1 MEFSKLSAPTL
12 KELFVKELESRILSG
27 KLEIGSQLPSER
39 ELAEMMQ
46 VSRTVVN
53 AGIAEMAKK
62 GFLTIKPRSGTFV
75 ADYRR
80 EGTLETFISIMG
92 YNGGMLRKSEI
103 KSILEVRMIMDTLA
117 VQLAIPKITADE
129 LSKLSDIL
137 DELKASTTPEKAAE
151 QAYLFHHEL
160 SVISGNT
167 FLPLIFSSSKFPIRS
182 LWERYCRIHGI
193 DALYRNNYE
202 LYQCIADKK
211 LSCAIDSINKTI
223 QSIIQGDQQ
232 IYTE

>member
-1 MEFSKLSAPTL
+1 MDFSKISAPTL
-12 KELFVKELESRILSG
+12 KELFIKEIESRIISG
-27 KLEIGSQLPSER
+27 KLEIGTQLPPER

-53 AGIAEMAKK
+53 AGIADMAKK

-80 EGTLETFISIMG
+80 EGTLETFVSMMG
-92 YNGGMLRKSEI
+92 YNGGMLKKSEI

-117 VQLAIPKITADE
+117 VQLAIPKIANDE
-129 LSKLSDIL
+129 LEI
-137 DELKASTTPEKAAE
+137 LKAIIENLRNSTTPERAAE
-151 QAYLFHHEL
+151 WAYKFHHEL

-167 FLPLIFSSSKFPIRS
+167 FLPLIFSSSKFPVCS

-193 DALYRNNYE
+193 DSLYQNNYE
-202 LYQCIADKK
+202 LFDCIARKD
-211 LSCAIDSINKTI
+211 LDSAIASINRTIKTI
-223 QSIIQGDQQ
+223 IEGCHQ
-232 IYTE
+232 IYSE

>member
-1 MEFSKLSAPTL
+1 MEFSKISAPTL
-12 KELFVKELESRILSG
+12 KELFVKEIESRIISG
-27 KLEIGSQLPSER
+27 KLEIGTQLPPER

-80 EGTLETFISIMG
+80 EGTLETFVSMMG
-92 YNGGMLRKSEI
+92 YNGGMLKKSEI

-129 LSKLSDIL
+129 L
-137 DELKASTTPEKAAE
+137 ENLKTLIDHLKDSTTPEKAAE
-151 QAYLFHHEL
+151 LAYQFHHEL

-167 FLPLIFSSSKFPIRS
+167 FLPLIFSSSKFPVCS

-193 DALYRNNYE
+193 ESLYQNNYE
-202 LYQCIADKK
+202 LWECIANKN
-211 LSCAIDSINKTI
+211 LEQAIISINKTI
-223 QSIIQGDQQ
+223 KAIIDGCLQ
-232 IYTE
+232 IYSE

>member
-1 MEFSKLSAPTL
+1 MEFSKISAPTL
-12 KELFVKELESRILSG
+12 KELFVKEIESRIISG
-27 KLEIGSQLPSER
+27 KLEIGTQLPPER

-80 EGTLETFISIMG
+80 EGTLETFVSMMG
-92 YNGGMLRKSEI
+92 YNGGMLKKSEI

-117 VQLAIPKITADE
+117 VQLAIPKITPSE
-129 LSKLSDIL
+129 LETLRTLI
-137 DELKASTTPEKAAE
+137 ENLKTSSTPEKAAE
-151 QAYLFHHEL
+151 WAYNFHHEL

-167 FLPLIFSSSKFPIRS
+167 FLPLIFSSSKFPVCS

-193 DALYRNNYE
+193 E
-202 LYQCIADKK
+202 SLYQNNAELFDCIARRDVD
-211 LSCAIDSINKTI
+211 SAIHSINQTI
-223 QSIIQGDQQ
+223 KAIIEGCRQ
-232 IYTE
+232 IYSE

>member
-12 KELFVKELESRILSG
+12 KELFIQELENRILSG

-53 AGIAEMAKK
+53 GGIVEMAKK
-62 GFLTIKPRSGTFV
+62 GFLIIKPRVGTFV
-75 ADYRR
+75 SDYRR
-80 EGTLETFISIMG
+80 NGTLETFISIMN

-103 KSILEVRMIMDTLA
+103 KSILEVRMVLDNLA
-117 VQLAIPKITADE
+117 MELVIPKITEEE
-129 LSKLSDIL
+129 LLTLKNIL
-137 DELKASTTPEKAAE
+137 ASLHASTTAEKAAE
-151 QAYLFHHEL
+151 FAFEFHHEL

-167 FLPLIFSSSKFPIRS
+167 FLPLLFSSSKFPICS
-182 LWERYCRIHGI
+182 LWERYCRTHGI
-193 DALYRNNYE
+193 NALYQNNLE
-202 LYQCIADKK
+202 LYRLIEQRDIDGAV
-211 LSCAIDSINKTI
+211 DSIKHTMHDTI
-223 QSIIQGDQQ
+223 SGKRQ